1 MEAYE
6 RTVCFVETTDKD
18 VISIKGIENIHF
30 RQDEVIITK
39 KNKSVHKFL
48 RKNLVSIWFK
58 KEICYD
64 FSKENSKEGGEA

>member
-1 MEAYE
+1 MYE

-30 RQDEVIITK
+30 IDDEVIITK
-39 KNKSVHKFL
+39 KDENFYKFL

-64 FSKENSKEGGEA
+64 FSKEKSKEGGEAQ